1 MKRKLENKSN
11 SQNKPVRIALSRNFT
26 IKDGEPW
33 GVKIDSMYDGES
45 INIGEV
51 CFMKKINGHVTVKYY
66 KDVFTFE
73 IYGKVEF
80 YVHVDKVDGK
90 YDMKGNG
97 KDKCFTIDGK
107 ATATVKRGSVWNGCF
122 IGMMT
127 GGDSVVNFF

>member
-90 YDMKGNG
+90 
-97 KDKCFTIDGK
+97 